1 MIETEKRF
9 RKAGDIMGVSFLLG
23 SVDTLRKYDRK

>member
-1 MIETEKRF
+1 MIETESRF
-9 RKAGDIMGVSFLLG
+9 HKVGDIMGVSFLLG